1 MEQPVKN
8 LKKML
13 FIALCCGFGL
23 VLILAFTKKDTV
35 QTNKLRLWYNKPAEH
50 FEESLVLGNGKM
62 GASVFG
68 GVQTDTIYLNEA
80 SLWAGEPVDPNM
92 NPDAHK
98 SVAKIRE
105 ALANEDYALA
115 DDLSRNIQGK
125 FSESFAPLGT
135 LIMDFDH
142 GGPASNYKRQLDI
155 SKATSITRYTVDGV
169 SFERE
174 YFISY
179 PDSIMAIRLTS
190 DQKGALNFKVHFQ
203 SLLKYE
209 VTSKNNILKV
219 EGYAP
224 YHAEPDYR
232 GDMPNAVLFDEDRGT
247 RFSSYVTVKDTDGKV
262 SIADGNISVEDASN
276 AVLLVSIATSFNGFD
291 KNPVTD
297 GKDNKGIALAQIN
310 NLDKKPVEKIREDH
324 IQDYQSFFN
333 RVHLDLGKTP
343 TSLIPMDVRL
353 KRYAAGAE
361 DRDLEVLYFQFGRY
375 LLISGSRT
383 KAVPM
388 NLQGIWNPYMRPPW
402 SSNYTVNINVE
413 TNYWL
418 AENTN
423 LSELHA
429 PLLEWTENVSK
440 TGAVTAK
447 TFLGMEGWMACHNSD
462 IWAMSNP
469 VGDFGK
475 GHPVWANWY
484 LGGAWL
490 STHLWEHYS
499 FSQDKEYLK
508 EAFPLIKGA
517 AQFCLNWLV
526 EGENGYLMTSPGS
539 SPENRFYTTE
549 GYVGSTLY
557 GATSDLAIIR
567 ELFGQTIAACN
578 VLKIEDDFKERL
590 LDAHARLQPY
600 KIGSKGNLQEWF
612 YDWEDVD
619 PEHRHQTH
627 LFGLYPGHHITAKD
641 EALAEASKKTLELR
655 GPKGMGWSYGWRICL
670 WARLLDGENAY
681 TVLRSLLNYVPPTGP
696 KPDYSGAGGTYSNL
710 FSAAPPLQI
719 DGNFSGAAGIAE
731 MLLQSGKDGITVLPA
746 IPEAWSTGSYKG
758 LCARG
763 GFEVDAEWDKGNL
776 VKLKIRSKVGNS
788 CQLRYNGKEV
798 AFKTSAGKEYAF
810 DGNLERL

>member
-1 MEQPVKN
+1 MKN
-8 LKKML
+8 SKKIW
-13 FIALCCGFGL
+13 FIALCISLGL
-23 VLILAFTKKDTV
+23 MMSFMKTDDKS
-35 QTNKLRLWYNKPAEH
+35 QESKLKLWYDEPAEH

-68 GVQTDTIYLNEA
+68 GVKSDKIYLNEA
-80 SLWAGEPVDPNM
+80 SLWAGEPFDPNM

-105 ALANEDYALA
+105 ALANENYELA
-115 DDLSRNIQGK
+115 DQLSRNIQGK

-135 LIMDFDH
+135 MYMDFSH
-142 GGPASNYKRQLDI
+142 TSPATKYKRQLDI
-155 SKATSITRYTVDGV
+155 SKATSLTTYEVEGV
-169 SFERE
+169 TFERE
-174 YFISY
+174 YFISN
-179 PDSIMAIRLTS
+179 PDSIMVIRLTS
-190 DQKGALNFKVHFQ
+190 NQKGALNFKVRFE
-203 SLLKYE
+203 SLLKHK
-209 VTSKNNILKV
+209 VNNQGNILKV

-232 GDMPNAVLFDEDRGT
+232 GEMPNAILFDEKRGT
-247 RFSSYVTVKDTDGKV
+247 RFSSYFKVKDTDGKV
-262 SIADGNISVEDASN
+262 SLDEGSISVAGASE
-276 AVLLVSIATSFNGFD
+276 AVLLVSISTSFNGFD
-291 KNPVTD
+291 KDPVKE
-297 GKDNKGIALAQIN
+297 GKDNKGIALNQIN
-310 NLDKKPVEKIREDH
+310 NLRGKSFEEIRVDH
-324 IQDYQSFFN
+324 IQDYQSYFN

-343 TSLIPMDVRL
+343 TSLIPTDVRL
-353 KRYAAGAE
+353 KRYASGAE

-423 LSELHA
+423 LSELHV
-429 PLLEWTENVSK
+429 PLLQWVENVSE

-447 TFLGMEGWMACHNSD
+447 TFLGMDGWMACHNSD

-484 LGGAWL
+484 VGGAWL

-499 FSQDKEYLK
+499 FTQDKEYLK
-508 EAFPLIKGA
+508 DAFPIIKGA
-517 AQFCLNWLV
+517 AEFCLSWLV

-539 SPENRFYTTE
+539 SPENRFYTSE

-557 GATSDLAIIR
+557 GATSDLGIIR
-567 ELFGQTIAACN
+567 ELFEQTIAACD
-578 VLKIEDDFKERL
+578 VLNIEDDFKNRL
-590 LDAHARLQPY
+590 IEAHGKLQPY

-612 YDWEDVD
+612 HDWEDVD

-627 LFGLYPGHHITAKD
+627 LFGLYPGHHITINDKT
-641 EALAEASKKTLELR
+641 LANACRKSLELR

-670 WARLLDGENAY
+670 WARLSDGENAHA
-681 TVLRSLLNYVPPTGP
+681 VLRSLLNYVAPTGP
-696 KPDYSGAGGTYSNL
+696 KPDYSGVGGTYSNL
-710 FSAAPPLQI
+710 FSAGPPLQI

-731 MLLQSGKDGITVLPA
+731 MLLQSTKDGITILPA
-746 IPEAWSTGSYKG
+746 LPEAWSSGSYKG

-763 GFEVDAEWDKGNL
+763 GFEVDAEWDNGNL
-776 VKLKIRSKVGNS
+776 VDLKIRSKAGNN
-788 CQLRYNGKEV
+788 CQLRYKGKEV
-798 AFKTSAGKEYAF
+798 ILKTTTGGEYGF